1 MMNEFAVDIFMD
13 RRVRRSTM
21 VLAVLLMIMGVLGI
35 LLPQV
40 LTMVLSVFIGLL
52 LLLAG
57 IVAAYLTWLN
67 YFRSGLAWLKPFLL
81 VVLGLLLIFRPI
93 AGAATLGLLL
103 IVYFLLDGFF
113 SITFSLALRPI
124 RGWGWTMFNGILSM
138 LLAGIFLVGWPFA
151 AAWLVGL
158 LVGIS
163 LLMDG
168 LALLMLALSAET
180 P

>member
-1 MMNEFAVDIFMD
+1 MMNGFSVDIFMD
-13 RRVRRSTM
+13 RGVRRSTII
-21 VLAVLLMIMGVLGI
+21 LAVLLMITGMVGI
-35 LLPQV
+35 LLPQL
-40 LTMVLSVFIGLL
+40 LTLVLSAFIGF
-52 LLLAG
+52 LLLAAG
-57 IVAAYLTWLN
+57 ILAGYLTWLSYSRN
-67 YFRSGLAWLKPFLL
+67 GLAWLKPFLL

-113 SITFSLALRPI
+113 SITFSLALRPL
-124 RGWGWTMFNGILSM
+124 RGWGWTMFNGILSI
-138 LLAGIFLVGWPFA
+138 LLAVIFLVGWPFT

-163 LLMDG
+163 LIMDG
-168 LALLMLALSAET
+168 VALLMLALSAEV

>member
-1 MMNEFAVDIFMD
+1 MNEFSVDIFMD

-21 VLAVLLMIMGVLGI
+21 VLAILLMVMGTVGI
-35 LLPQV
+35 LLPQL
-40 LTMVLSVFIGLL
+40 LTLALSVFIGFL

-57 IVAAYLTWLN
+57 IVAGYLTWLN

-113 SITFSLALRPI
+113 SITFSLALRPLW
-124 RGWGWTMFNGILSM
+124 GWGWTMFNGILSI
-138 LLAGIFLVGWPFA
+138 LLAGVFLVGWPFSA
-151 AAWLVGL
+151 PWLVGL

-163 LLMDG
+163 LIVDG
-168 LALLMLALSAET
+168 IALLMLALSAEVS
-180 P
+180 

>member
-1 MMNEFAVDIFMD
+1 MNEFAVDIFMD
-13 RRVRRSTM
+13 RRVRRSSII
-21 VLAVLLMIMGVLGI
+21 LAVLLMIIGMVGI
-35 LLPQV
+35 LLPQL
-40 LTMVLSVFIGLL
+40 LTFVLSVFIGLL

-57 IVAAYLTWLN
+57 ILAGYLTWLS
-67 YFRSGLAWLKPFLL
+67 YSRSGLAWLKPFFL

-113 SITFSLALRPI
+113 SVSFSLALRPI
-124 RGWGWTMFNGILSM
+124 RGWGWTMFNGILSL
-138 LLAGIFLVGWPFA
+138 LLAAIFLVGWPFT

-163 LLMDG
+163 LIMDG
-168 LALLMLALSAET
+168 VALLMLALSADV